1 MSLVNASV
9 GAGTAVETVMDGT
22 PVLILT
28 AGAAYEPVA
37 RTAAHT
43 TAARNREMP
52 PTEFDIVVTVVSVH
66 RMQSTFMLAKG
77 VDLGRVVAYGKSS
90 RVAVHG

>member
-28 AGAAYEPVA
+28 AGAAYVPVA

-52 PTEFDIVVTVVSVH
+52 PTEFDIVVVTVV
-66 RMQSTFMLAKG
+66 RT
-77 VDLGRVVAYGKSS
+77 RVEPNTNA
-90 RVAVHG
+90 

>member
-9 GAGTAVETVMDGT
+9 GAGTAVEIVMDGT
-22 PVLILT
+22 PVLMLT
-28 AGAAYEPVA
+28 ACGAAYEPVA

-52 PTEFDIVVTVVSVH
+52 PAKFDIVVSVV
-66 RMQSTFMLAKG
+66 RT
-77 VDLGRVVAYGKSS
+77 RVEPNTNA
-90 RVAVHG
+90 